1 MYMHTV
7 IETPAYLRA
16 AAEAGMT
23 DQDRELAVLTLA
35 EKPQSGDII
44 QETGGCRKVRIAKEG
59 TGKSGGYRL
68 ITYFGGN
75 DIPVFLLT
83 VFAKG
88 QKANLNQ
95 AERNALAKLT
105 KMLKASYG
113 GNVKQLRKES

>member
-1 MYMHTV
+1 MHTV

-35 EKPQSGDII
+35 EKPASGDVM
-44 QETGGCRKVRIAKEG
+44 QDTGGCRKVRIAKEG
-59 TGKSGGYRL
+59 TGKSGGYRV

-95 AERNALAKLT
+95 AERNALAKMT
-105 KMLKASYG
+105 KMLKASFG
-113 GNVKQLRKES
+113 GNVKQLRKKS